1 MTPQENNGGV
11 GRLASFDLGTNT
23 FLLLI
28 AERQDGRLA
37 PVCERETIVR
47 LGKDVDAEG
56 NLKTE
61 AMQRGL
67 DCLQEYLR
75 LAREY
80 HATRVIA
87 VGTSALRDAAN
98 REEFLQRVQAETG
111 LAVHIISGETEAR
124 LTYAGALSNQQELA
138 EPIAVMDIGGGSTEI
153 VTGTYEELH
162 SARSVDIGSV
172 RLTERFLRSD
182 PVTAAEVAA
191 VRQQAQEA
199 MLAVWPRT
207 EFDQI
212 RSLVGTA
219 GTITTL
225 AAMAQQLTEYDPA
238 RVDGYVLSKKTLRTL
253 GAQLSGLTIAQRRKL
268 PGLPPARADV
278 ILAGAVILETFM
290 DAYDFDEIMVS
301 NRGLRYGVLLE
312 PELFADRA
320 TVLSG

>member
-1 MTPQENNGGV
+1 MTPQEHNGGA

-28 AERQDGRLA
+28 AEWQDGRLT

-47 LGKDVDAEG
+47 LGKDVDAAG
-56 NLKTE
+56 NLNTE
-61 AMQRGL
+61 AMQRGVA
-67 DCLQEYLR
+67 CLQEYLR
-75 LAREY
+75 LAREH

-98 REEFLQRVQAETG
+98 RAAFLQRVQAETG

-124 LTYAGALSNQQELA
+124 LTYAGALSNQPELA

-153 VTGTYEELH
+153 VTGTYEELY

-172 RLTERFLRSD
+172 RLTERFLRRD

-199 MLAVWPRT
+199 MLAVWPGAA
-207 EFDQI
+207 FDEI

-238 RVDGYVLSKKTLRTL
+238 RVDGYVLSKKTLRAL
-253 GAQLSGLTIAQRRKL
+253 VAQLSGLTMAQRQKL

-278 ILAGAVILETFM
+278 ILAGAVILEAFM
-290 DAYDFDEIMVS
+290 DAYDFDEIIVS

-312 PELFADRA
+312 PEWFADRA
-320 TVLSG
+320 TVISG

>member
-1 MTPQENNGGV
+1 MTPQENNGG
-11 GRLASFDLGTNT
+11 GERLASIDLGTNT

-37 PVCERETIVR
+37 PVCEREAIVR
-47 LGKDVDAEG
+47 LGKEVDAEG
-56 NLKTE
+56 NLTEE

-75 LAREY
+75 LVREH

-87 VGTSALRDAAN
+87 VGTSALRDASN
-98 REEFLQRVQAETG
+98 REVFRQRVQAETS

-153 VTGTYEELH
+153 VTGTYEEPH

-182 PVTAAEVAA
+182 PVTAAELAT
-191 VRQQAQEA
+191 VRQQAQAA

-278 ILAGAVILETFM
+278 ILAGAMILETFM
-290 DAYDFDEIMVS
+290 DTYDFDEIIVS
-301 NRGLRYGVLLE
+301 HRGLRYGVLLD
-312 PELFADRA
+312 PEWFAERA
-320 TVLSG
+320 TAISG